1 MINCGYILTHSS
13 WKTSNFLSQPSLEKT
28 GSRLEGRHY
37 SLSSAFIMMP
47 LYLTEP
53 TRILQKAAQKQS
65 VNQNGTI
72 YALPARGL
80 TVTKVFFMAHKNGGE
95 MC

>member
-1 MINCGYILTHSS
+1 
-13 WKTSNFLSQPSLEKT
+13 
-28 GSRLEGRHY
+28 
-37 SLSSAFIMMP
+37 MMP